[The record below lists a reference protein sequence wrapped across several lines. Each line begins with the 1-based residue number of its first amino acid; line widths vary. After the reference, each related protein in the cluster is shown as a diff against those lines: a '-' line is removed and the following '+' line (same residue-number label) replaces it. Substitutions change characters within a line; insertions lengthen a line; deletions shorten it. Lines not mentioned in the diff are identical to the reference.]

1 MKRLFL
7 FLIIPVIIMSSC
19 GGSVVF
25 KQYNKMENLNWNR
38 FDYQVFEV
46 DVEKDELLDFYLAFR
61 HHTDFPFDK
70 LWVNVTFYTP
80 DGATRSRDY
89 DFDLKDENGKWLAD
103 GMGELWDIELPIRK
117 EMLFNKGGSCKV
129 RIENIHSKYDMPGV
143 IEIGLVVRKSEE

>member
-1 MKRLFL
+1 MKRILL
-7 FLIIPVIIMSSC
+7 LIILPVVFITSC
-19 GGSVVF
+19 DDAVVF

-103 GMGELWDIELPIRK
+103 GLGDLWDIDFPIRK
-117 EMLFNKGGSCKV
+117 EMQFNKSGICKV

-143 IEIGLVVRKSEE
+143 IEIGLIVKKSEK

>member
-1 MKRLFL
+1 MKRILFI
-7 FLIIPVIIMSSC
+7 LIIPILLLSSC
-19 GGSVVF
+19 DDSVVF

-70 LWVNVTFYTP
+70 LWVNVTFFTP

-103 GMGELWDIELPIRK
+103 GLGELWDIELPIRK
-117 EMLFNKGGSCKV
+117 EMLFNKSGICKV

-143 IEIGLVVRKSEE
+143 VEVGLIVKESKE